1 MRILDAAAVDG
12 NIHPLEEYPEHRNPL
27 QLRFAHKVK
36 IVGES
41 YVGGEDIEIGT
52 MVGGDDIRLLRI
64 NLSLFADGVPDAG
77 SEQDPVC
84 PDFLQAPGIGEPF
97 LFAEQQEE
105 NGIQRQKEEEAA
117 QEEPIA
123 PDSSEKERQ

>member
-1 MRILDAAAVDG
+1 M
-12 NIHPLEEYPEHRNPL
+12 
-27 QLRFAHKVK
+27 K
-36 IVGES
+36 IVGEGN
-41 YVGGEDIEIGT
+41 VGGEDVEIGA
-52 MVGGDDIRLLRI
+52 MVGSDDIRLLRI

-77 SEQDPVC
+77 GEQDPVC
-84 PDFLQAPGIGEPF
+84 PDFLKAPGIGKPF